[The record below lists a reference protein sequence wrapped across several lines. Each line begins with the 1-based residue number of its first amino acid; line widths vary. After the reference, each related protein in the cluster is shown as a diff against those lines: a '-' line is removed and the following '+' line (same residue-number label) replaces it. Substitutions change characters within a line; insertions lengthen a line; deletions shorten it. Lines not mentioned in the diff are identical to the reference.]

1 MSLHK
6 NSHPYNYWR
15 VLLLLVAL
23 LMVLA
28 YNNQVNLS
36 NVLGLSTGTVD
47 WGYIK

>member
-6 NSHPYNYWR
+6 YSHPHNYWR

-28 YNNQVNLS
+28 YNNQINLPH
-36 NVLGLSTGTVD
+36 VLGISTDSFD